1 MMGPPHSPPCPRC
14 HSLEP
19 VTRPWA
25 GFRLVRVLW
34 IAGLCVMLA
43 LAPVLASDLFVMTP
57 LSVLYLFAGGP
68 VMGLARLRPA
78 CSNCG
83 LERPRPGFNEAPCR
97 PVRSLPSPPRARR
110 PKRREKRG
118 EESSG
123 VRTLPRKRG
132 AEDTS

>member
-1 MMGPPHSPPCPRC
+1 MGSPHSPPCPRC
-14 HSLEP
+14 HSQEP

-34 IAGLCVMLA
+34 IGGLCVILA

-78 CSNCG
+78 CINCG
-83 LERPRPGFNEAPCR
+83 LERPRPGWHEVPCR
-97 PVRSLPSPPRARR
+97 PVGSLPRAHVERR
-110 PKRREKRG
+110 VAARETRAV
-118 EESSG
+118 ESSG
-123 VRTLPRKRG
+123 VHTLPRRRG
-132 AEDTS
+132 ADEGR